1 MAMTGFICHDDYLK
15 KTEKLADEELG
26 RLFRACM
33 TYHANGEL
41 INLTGRESVAFDFIK
56 EDIDRAEQAY
66 TNKCEQ
72 NRRNRNARND
82 NNRQRPSTSVNE
94 RTQEQEQEQE
104 QKQNNLVVV
113 VKGDGGGF
121 DPLELTESDIHA
133 SITRDQ
139 QIEDAARDVGLTTST
154 KAMMKARDLADQYG
168 IEEVIKAIGLS
179 VDAPRWSYVEG
190 ILKNRGDK
198 KHGRSINN
206 GKSDESPYAF
216 LHGRETA
223 VQM

>member
-15 KTEKLADEELG
+15 KTEKLSDEELG

-33 TYHANGEL
+33 KYHAKGETEEL
-41 INLTGRESVAFDFIK
+41 DGRESVAFDFIK
-56 EDIDRAEQAY
+56 EDIDSAEHAY
-66 TNKCEQ
+66 TTKCEQ

-82 NNRQRPSTSVNE
+82 NNRQRSSTNVNE

-104 QKQNNLVVV
+104 HNVVVV
-113 VKGDGGGF
+113 VKGDGGGVDPF
-121 DPLELTESDIHA
+121 DLTEGEIHA

-139 QIEDAARDVGLTTST
+139 QIEDAARDVGLQTTV

-168 IEEVIKAIGLS
+168 LDELIKAIGLS
-179 VDAPRWSYVEG
+179 VDAPRWAYVEG

-198 KHGRSINN
+198 KHDGHSDNHS
-206 GKSDESPYAF
+206 KPDESPYAF
-216 LHGRETA
+216 LHSREAT
-223 VQM
+223 V

>member
-33 TYHANGEL
+33 TYHATGEVISL
-41 INLTGRESVAFDFIK
+41 DGRESVAFDFIK

-82 NNRQRPSTSVNE
+82 NERKRPSTNVNE

-104 QKQNNLVVV
+104 QKQEKEEEVVN
-113 VKGDGGGF
+113 
-121 DPLELTESDIHA
+121 DPLTLTAAE
-133 SITRDQ
+133 ITAAIDRDN
-139 QIEDAARDVGLTTST
+139 QIEGAARDVGLQVSA
-154 KAMMKARDLADQYG
+154 KAMLKARDLADQYG
-168 IEEVIKAIGLS
+168 LDELLKAISAS
-179 VDAPRWSYVEG
+179 VDVPKWAYVEG
-190 ILKNRGDK
+190 ILRNGGVQDGNRNGRNASVDTKN
-198 KHGRSINN
+198 NA
-206 GKSDESPYAF
+206 SPYAF
-216 LHGRETA
+216 LRERETA
-223 VQM
+223 I